1 MSRDFDDVFDDVR
14 ERLNAEIERLEA
26 EIERLRDENR
36 DLRDGFGVDEW
47 WRLEKAET
55 VIQRVQKVRDRYAAR
70 AEEYDEKV
78 RQYGPL
84 GMGAM
89 FARDR
94 DLARQVVQAIV
105 HALEAETDD

>member
-1 MSRDFDDVFDDVR
+1 MSAAYEQPMDELRR
-14 ERLNAEIERLEA
+14 Q
-26 EIERLRDENR
+26 RDEAR
-36 DLRDGFGVDEW
+36 AEVARLHDEV
-47 WRLEKAET
+47 WRREA
-55 VIQRVQKVRDRYAAR
+55 VIQRVREVRDRYAAR